1 MSRKKSPP
9 HWQEGRHEFEVTL
22 PADKT
27 KSGKEETVQ
36 LALRWKVSG
45 GGRPP
50 TARDRARLAADE
62 ARDTLRTMD
71 TSPADEE
78 EFIVRQ
84 ANLLES
90 ALTHACKSWCW
101 SQLRGVDSRIDDWTY
116 RSAFEEKAPDDLW
129 ESMVTARSA
138 IWELLDSECSVTE
151 ALAAVQTT
159 VDNLL
164 AAAGR
169 PAGNRRRFP
178 VQLRRFRLPRNPR
191 KPRVRPGSWIDTGRY
206 RPAEVLSMMPDPPHI
221 MKLSYGDEI
230 DEDFRPHIT
239 DWKSV
244 RKRKRIPSL
253 KDVFSPGD
261 WVRHPRN
268 GFGRVLAVR
277 NSTMDMGFRG
287 RVATF
292 VPDTDLSW
300 WKKIDEPA
308 PEDLRPVG
316 ERLPPGTWIKTDSW
330 GEGIVLAVEDEILRV
345 LFHSGAPA
353 LIAEPGAGEELPVV
367 WKLDREAHDL
377 QSFWGRRWS
386 WWWLHVD
393 IYDAPVCTCCGYPNF
408 GQMHGSHTYFR
419 ARECLI
425 CGYPDFGIRFE
436 DEDIRLVLRLIDLWL
451 HRSVCDFRDNE
462 PSAVS
467 AAPSG
472 QEWDESGYSLS
483 EARRNYELTGF
494 MLRLGDSGLGLADTT
509 ASLRSSLTRLLDR
522 RMADPSGWD
531 GTDDQ
536 AVEKIRQEILDKLAE
551 EESV

>member
-9 HWQEGRHEFEVTL
+9 HWQKGRHEFEVTL
-22 PADKT
+22 PADKM
-27 KSGKEETVQ
+27 KSGREETVR

-50 TARDRARLAADE
+50 TSRDRTKLAANK
-62 ARDTLRTMD
+62 ARHTLKSLVSST
-71 TSPADEE
+71 ADRKELDAGSC
-78 EFIVRQ
+78 RQ
-84 ANLLES
+84 LDS
-90 ALTHACKSWCW
+90 ALTHAIEAWCW
-101 SQLRGVDSRIDDWTY
+101 SQLRGVEADAGEWSYWW
-116 RSAFEEKAPDDLW
+116 AFDEKAPDDLW
-129 ESMVTARSA
+129 ETASKARTK
-138 IWELLDSECSVTE
+138 IYEYIDSGRIPMGEAMESVQ
-151 ALAAVQTT
+151 AVVDT
-159 VDNLL
+159 VL

-178 VQLRRFRLPRNPR
+178 VHLRRFRLPRDPG

-221 MKLSYGDEI
+221 MRLSYGDEI

-261 WVRHPRN
+261 WIRHPRN

-277 NSTMDMGFRG
+277 NSTMDMEFRG

-292 VPDTDLSW
+292 VPDTDLSRW
-300 WKKIDEPA
+300 GKIDEPV

-316 ERLPPGTWIKTDSW
+316 ERMPPGTWIETDSW
-330 GEGIVLAVEDEILRV
+330 GEGVVLAVEDDILRV

-353 LIAEPGAGEELPVV
+353 LIAEPVAGEELPVV
-367 WKLDREAHDL
+367 WKLDREAYDL
-377 QSFWGRRWS
+377 KSYWGRRWS

-393 IYDAPVCTCCGYPNF
+393 IYDAPVCACCGYPNF
-408 GQMHGSHTYFR
+408 GQIDGSHSYFR

-425 CGYPDFGIRFE
+425 CGYPDFSIRFE

-451 HRSVCDFRDNE
+451 HRSVCDFQDYALG
-462 PSAVS
+462 AVS

-483 EARRNYELTGF
+483 EAQRNYEITGF
-494 MLRLGDSGLGLADTT
+494 MLRLGDSGFGLADTT

-551 EESV
+551 E